1 MIFYPLVWKGIP
13 LHVVEHEPFGLIGWQ
28 GIVPAKAAV
37 MSARM
42 TDMVTSQLVDVEQ
55 VTCHTITILIM
66 IARLRQTVF
75 H

>member
-1 MIFYPLVWKGIP
+1 MIFYPLVWTGLP

-55 VTCHTITILIM
+55 VNTCIILNNYILH
-66 IARLRQTVF
+66 ICI
-75 H
+75 

>member
-55 VTCHTITILIM
+55 VTCHTTLKC
-66 IARLRQTVF
+66 
-75 H
+75 